1 MSQILKLELQDFSEF
16 QPEIYSRRI
25 NKIRHIK
32 HRLTEI
38 SKIRS
43 VVRLTDM
50 TLEKYPQSITMISF
64 MFIRYDQIQEHF
76 QIESTYLS

>member
-1 MSQILKLELQDFSEF
+1 MSRTPKLELQDFAEF
-16 QPEIYSRRI
+16 QPEVYSRRI
-25 NKIRHIK
+25 DKIRNIK

-43 VVRLTDM
+43 VVCLTDL

-76 QIESTYLS
+76 QKESTYLS